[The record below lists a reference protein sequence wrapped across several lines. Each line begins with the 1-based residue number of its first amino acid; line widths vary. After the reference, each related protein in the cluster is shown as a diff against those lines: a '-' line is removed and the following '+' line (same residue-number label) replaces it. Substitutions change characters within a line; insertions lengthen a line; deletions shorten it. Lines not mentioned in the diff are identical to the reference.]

1 MNILTVDELRKSFG
15 VKPLLEGVTFG
26 LADDEKMGLIGANGS
41 GKTTLMRIIGGLEP
55 ADAGRIIIPKTARV
69 AYLPQ
74 DPEFDPTMSVLDAV
88 FDQGDPT
95 LRLLH
100 DYEEVSRKLAS
111 GEDPDGKILAR
122 MSELSHRLDVTGAWD
137 REAEAHA
144 ILDRLGIEDTDAK
157 VGTLSGGQRKRVALA
172 RALLIQPELLLLDEP
187 TNHLDTETIAW
198 LEAWLSRF
206 PGALLLVTHDRYFLD
221 RVTNRML
228 EVHPGGVSK
237 YVGNY
242 SRYLEL
248 KEEQERLEAATEQ
261 TRRNLARRELE
272 WLRRGPKART
282 SKAKYR
288 VERAQA
294 LQEGGKSGP
303 DATLELS
310 AAVSRLGKK
319 VIEIQDVRKAWDGQV
334 VVDGFSRLFT
344 KDDRIGIIG
353 PNGAGKTTLLEM
365 IAGRLEPDSGT
376 VEVGSTVVV
385 GYFDQEVRPLNPE
398 LRVIETVTE
407 VADHVKTADGQ
418 VISAS
423 QMLERFLFAP
433 AVQYTPVAKLS
444 GGERRR
450 LHLLLVLMAAP
461 NVLLLDEPTNDLDIP
476 TLAALEEYL
485 DSFAGVVLAV
495 SHDRWF
501 LDRTVDTILHFE
513 GDGRIRE
520 YPGNYSA
527 WLERSDASPL
537 NVSADPPAKK
547 ASPKKTPPSK
557 TTPPASSTPASS
569 SSPKAKLSFK
579 ERKEMGELEDRIAA
593 AEVRMSELE
602 SEIAANA
609 TDFERVAA
617 LTEEL
622 GTITVRLEHDVERW
636 GELAERDQSA

>member
-1 MNILTVDELRKSFG
+1 
-15 VKPLLEGVTFG
+15 
-26 LADDEKMGLIGANGS
+26 
-41 GKTTLMRIIGGLEP
+41 
-55 ADAGRIIIPKTARV
+55 
-69 AYLPQ
+69 
-74 DPEFDPTMSVLDAV
+74 
-88 FDQGDPT
+88 
-95 LRLLH
+95 
-100 DYEEVSRKLAS
+100 
-111 GEDPDGKILAR
+111 
-122 MSELSHRLDVTGAWD
+122 
-137 REAEAHA
+137 
-144 ILDRLGIEDTDAK
+144 
-157 VGTLSGGQRKRVALA
+157 
-172 RALLIQPELLLLDEP
+172 
-187 TNHLDTETIAW
+187 
-198 LEAWLSRF
+198 
-206 PGALLLVTHDRYFLD
+206 
-221 RVTNRML
+221 
-228 EVHPGGVSK
+228 
-237 YVGNY
+237 
-242 SRYLEL
+242 
-248 KEEQERLEAATEQ
+248 
-261 TRRNLARRELE
+261 
-272 WLRRGPKART
+272 
-282 SKAKYR
+282 
-288 VERAQA
+288 
-294 LQEGGKSGP
+294 
-303 DATLELS
+303 
-310 AAVSRLGKK
+310 
-319 VIEIQDVRKAWDGQV
+319 
-334 VVDGFSRLFT
+334 
-344 KDDRIGIIG
+344 
-353 PNGAGKTTLLEM
+353 
-365 IAGRLEPDSGT
+365 
-376 VEVGSTVVV
+376 
-385 GYFDQEVRPLNPE
+385 
-398 LRVIETVTE
+398 
-407 VADHVKTADGQ
+407 